1 MMIKSLQNSL
11 ATKDVHALFH
21 PSTNLYTHTEQETL
35 VLDRGE
41 GIYVY
46 DIDGNRYIEGLSGLW
61 CNALGFGNEELIEA
75 ASVQM
80 RKLSYG
86 TLFAS
91 KSHEP
96 AILLAEKL
104 IELSPFDE
112 GKVFFGSSGS
122 DANDTQI
129 KIFTYL
135 NNATGKKNKK
145 NFLARK
151 KAYHGVTVASAS
163 MTGLP
168 PQHQLFDLP
177 LKGFYHTECPH
188 YFKES
193 YIGETEDSYTDRL
206 ISSVEEKIN
215 MVGPD
220 SFAALIAE
228 PLMGAGG
235 VILPPEH
242 YFPKLHEVLDE
253 YDISLIDDE
262 VICGFGRTGNYWGYE
277 TFGMKPASITIAK
290 ALSSGY
296 VPISAVIIPNHIY
309 EPIARA
315 SNQQGIFGHGYTYS
329 GHPVA
334 CAVALKTI
342 EIYEKTKL
350 IDHVE
355 TVSKTFQRRLHD
367 MRSNHIIGE
376 TRGVG
381 LIGAIEIYEN
391 RELKQL
397 FDPKFGAGIKVMKLC
412 QRHGLLVRAI
422 QDTIAIC
429 PPLIISNEE
438 VNKLFD
444 ILEYSLEVFVKKYF
458 L

>member
-1 MMIKSLQNSL
+1 MMIKSLKNSL
-11 ATKDVHALFH
+11 ATKDIHALFH
-21 PSTNLYTHTEQETL
+21 PSTNLYAHSEQETL

-151 KAYHGVTVASAS
+151 KAYHGITVASAS

-168 PQHQLFDLP
+168 TQHQLFDLP

-193 YIGETEDSYTDRL
+193 YVDETEDSYTDRL
-206 ISSVEEKIN
+206 ITSVEEKIN

-235 VILPPEH
+235 VILPPKH
-242 YFPKLHEVLDE
+242 YFPKLQEVLDK

-277 TFGMKPASITIAK
+277 TFDMKPASITIAK

-296 VPISAVIIPNHIY
+296 VPISAVIIPDHIY

-355 TVSKTFQRRLHD
+355 TVSKTFQKRLHD
-367 MRSNHIIGE
+367 IRSNHIIGE

-429 PPLIISNEE
+429 PPLIISNKE

-444 ILEYSLEVFVKKYF
+444 ILEYSLEIFVKKYF

>member
-1 MMIKSLQNSL
+1 MMIKSLQNSS

-104 IELSPFDE
+104 IELSPFNE

-151 KAYHGVTVASAS
+151 KAYHGITVASAS

-168 PQHQLFDLP
+168 TQHQLFDLP

-193 YIGETEDSYTDRL
+193 YVDETEDSYTDRL
-206 ISSVEEKIN
+206 ITSVEEKIN

-235 VILPPEH
+235 VILPPKH
-242 YFPKLHEVLDE
+242 YFPKLQEVLE
-253 YDISLIDDE
+253 KYDISLIDDE

-277 TFGMKPASITIAK
+277 TFDMKPASITIAK

-296 VPISAVIIPNHIY
+296 LPISAVIIPDHIY

-355 TVSKTFQRRLHD
+355 TVSKTFQKRLHD
-367 MRSNHIIGE
+367 IRSIHIIGE

-429 PPLIISNEE
+429 PPLIISNKE

-444 ILEYSLEVFVKKYF
+444 ILEYSLEIFVKKYF

>member
-104 IELSPFDE
+104 IELSPFNE

-151 KAYHGVTVASAS
+151 KAYHGITVASAS

-168 PQHQLFDLP
+168 TQHQLFDLP

-193 YIGETEDSYTDRL
+193 YVDETEDSYTDRL
-206 ISSVEEKIN
+206 ITSVEEKIN

-235 VILPPEH
+235 VILPPKH

-277 TFGMKPASITIAK
+277 TFDMKPASITIAK

-429 PPLIISNEE
+429 PPLIISNKE

-444 ILEYSLEVFVKKYF
+444 ILEYSLEIFVKKYF

>member
-104 IELSPFDE
+104 LELSPFDE

-151 KAYHGVTVASAS
+151 KAYHGITVASAS

-168 PQHQLFDLP
+168 TQHQLFDLP

-277 TFGMKPASITIAK
+277 TFDMKPASITIAK

-296 VPISAVIIPNHIY
+296 VPISAVIIPDHIY

>member
-11 ATKDVHALFH
+11 PTKDVHALFH

-104 IELSPFDE
+104 IELSPFNE

-151 KAYHGVTVASAS
+151 KAYHGITVASAS
-163 MTGLP
+163 MTGLTT
-168 PQHQLFDLP
+168 QHQLFDLP

-193 YIGETEDSYTDRL
+193 YVDETEDSYTDRL
-206 ISSVEEKIN
+206 ITSVEEKIN

-235 VILPPEH
+235 VILPPKH
-242 YFPKLHEVLDE
+242 YFPKLQEVLDK

-277 TFGMKPASITIAK
+277 TFDMKPASITIAK

-296 VPISAVIIPNHIY
+296 VPISAVIIPDHVY

-355 TVSKTFQRRLHD
+355 TVSKTFQKRLHD
-367 MRSNHIIGE
+367 IRSIHIIGE

-397 FDPKFGAGIKVMKLC
+397 FDPKFGAGVKVMKLC

-429 PPLIISNEE
+429 PPLIISNKE

-444 ILEYSLEVFVKKYF
+444 ILEYSLEIFVKKYF

>member
-11 ATKDVHALFH
+11 PTKDVHALFH

-151 KAYHGVTVASAS
+151 KAYHGITVASAS
-163 MTGLP
+163 MTGLTT
-168 PQHQLFDLP
+168 QHQLFDLP

-193 YIGETEDSYTDRL
+193 YVDETEDSYTDRL
-206 ISSVEEKIN
+206 ITSVEEKIN

-235 VILPPEH
+235 VILPPKH
-242 YFPKLHEVLDE
+242 YFPKLQEVLDK

-277 TFGMKPASITIAK
+277 TFDMKPASITIAK

-296 VPISAVIIPNHIY
+296 VPISAVIIPDHVY

-355 TVSKTFQRRLHD
+355 TVSKTFQKRLHD
-367 MRSNHIIGE
+367 IRSIHIIGE

-397 FDPKFGAGIKVMKLC
+397 FDPKFGAGVKVMKLC

-429 PPLIISNEE
+429 PPLIISNKE

-444 ILEYSLEVFVKKYF
+444 ILEYSLEIFVKKYF

>member
-1 MMIKSLQNSL
+1 MIKSLQNSL
-11 ATKDVHALFH
+11 PTKDVHALFH

-46 DIDGNRYIEGLSGLW
+46 DINGNRYIEGLSGLW

-104 IELSPFDE
+104 IELSPFNE

-151 KAYHGVTVASAS
+151 KAYHGITVASAS

-168 PQHQLFDLP
+168 TQHQLFDLP

-193 YIGETEDSYTDRL
+193 YVDETEDSYTDRL
-206 ISSVEEKIN
+206 ITSVEEKIN

-235 VILPPEH
+235 VILPPKH
-242 YFPKLHEVLDE
+242 YFPKLQAVLDK

-277 TFGMKPASITIAK
+277 TFDMKPASITIAK

-296 VPISAVIIPNHIY
+296 LPISAVIIPDHIY

-355 TVSKTFQRRLHD
+355 TVSKTFQKRLLD
-367 MRSNHIIGE
+367 IRSNHIIGE

-391 RELKQL
+391 RELKQF

-444 ILEYSLEVFVKKYF
+444 ILEYSLEIFVKEYF

>member
-1 MMIKSLQNSL
+1 MIKSLQNSL
-11 ATKDVHALFH
+11 PTKDVHALFH

-104 IELSPFDE
+104 IELSPFNE

-151 KAYHGVTVASAS
+151 KAYHGITVASAS

-168 PQHQLFDLP
+168 TQHQLFDLP

-193 YIGETEDSYTDRL
+193 YVDETEDSYTDRL

-235 VILPPEH
+235 VILPPKH
-242 YFPKLHEVLDE
+242 YFPKLQEVLDE

-277 TFGMKPASITIAK
+277 TFDMKPASITIAK

-296 VPISAVIIPNHIY
+296 VPISAVIIPDHIY

-355 TVSKTFQRRLHD
+355 TVSKTFQKRLHD
-367 MRSNHIIGE
+367 IRSNHIVGE

-397 FDPKFGAGIKVMKLC
+397 FDPKFGAGTKVMKLC

-444 ILEYSLEVFVKKYF
+444 ILEYSLEIFVKKYF

>member
-151 KAYHGVTVASAS
+151 KAYHGITVASAS

-168 PQHQLFDLP
+168 TQHQLFDLP

-355 TVSKTFQRRLHD
+355 TVSKTFQRRLND

>member
-151 KAYHGVTVASAS
+151 KAYHGITVASAS

-168 PQHQLFDLP
+168 TQHQLFDLP

-193 YIGETEDSYTDRL
+193 YIDETEDSYTDRL

-277 TFGMKPASITIAK
+277 TFDMKPASITIAK

-296 VPISAVIIPNHIY
+296 VPISAVIIPDHIY

-429 PPLIISNEE
+429 PPLIISNKE

-444 ILEYSLEVFVKKYF
+444 ILEYSLEIFVKKYF

>member
-151 KAYHGVTVASAS
+151 KAYHGITVASAS

-168 PQHQLFDLP
+168 TQHQLFDLP

-412 QRHGLLVRAI
+412 QPLQSIINHHLVEAAGFEPASVSSLP
-422 QDTIAIC
+422 IA
-429 PPLIISNEE
+429 LHA
-438 VNKLFD
+438 
-444 ILEYSLEVFVKKYF
+444 
-458 L
+458 

>member
-151 KAYHGVTVASAS
+151 KAYHGITVASAS

-168 PQHQLFDLP
+168 TQHQLFDLP

-367 MRSNHIIGE
+367 IRSNHIIGE

-444 ILEYSLEVFVKKYF
+444 ILEYSLEIFVKKYF

>member
-1 MMIKSLQNSL
+1 MMIKSLKNSL

-151 KAYHGVTVASAS
+151 KAYHGITVASAS

-168 PQHQLFDLP
+168 TQHQLFDLP

-193 YIGETEDSYTDRL
+193 YVDETEDSYTDRL
-206 ISSVEEKIN
+206 ITSVEEKIN

-235 VILPPEH
+235 VILPPKH
-242 YFPKLHEVLDE
+242 YFPKLQEVLDK

-277 TFGMKPASITIAK
+277 TFDMKPASITIAK

-296 VPISAVIIPNHIY
+296 VPISAVIIPDHIY

-355 TVSKTFQRRLHD
+355 TVSKTFQKRLHD
-367 MRSNHIIGE
+367 IRSNHIIGE

-429 PPLIISNEE
+429 PPLIISNKE

-444 ILEYSLEVFVKKYF
+444 ILEYSLEIFVKKYF

>member
-1 MMIKSLQNSL
+1 
-11 ATKDVHALFH
+11 
-21 PSTNLYTHTEQETL
+21 
-35 VLDRGE
+35 
-41 GIYVY
+41 
-46 DIDGNRYIEGLSGLW
+46 
-61 CNALGFGNEELIEA
+61 
-75 ASVQM
+75 
-80 RKLSYG
+80 
-86 TLFAS
+86 
-91 KSHEP
+91 
-96 AILLAEKL
+96 
-104 IELSPFDE
+104 
-112 GKVFFGSSGS
+112 
-122 DANDTQI
+122 
-129 KIFTYL
+129 
-135 NNATGKKNKK
+135 
-145 NFLARK
+145 
-151 KAYHGVTVASAS
+151 
-163 MTGLP
+163 
-168 PQHQLFDLP
+168 
-177 LKGFYHTECPH
+177 
-188 YFKES
+188 
-193 YIGETEDSYTDRL
+193 
-206 ISSVEEKIN
+206 
-215 MVGPD
+215 
-220 SFAALIAE
+220 
-228 PLMGAGG
+228 
-235 VILPPEH
+235 
-242 YFPKLHEVLDE
+242 
-253 YDISLIDDE
+253 
-262 VICGFGRTGNYWGYE
+262 
-277 TFGMKPASITIAK
+277 MKPASITIAK

>member
-151 KAYHGVTVASAS
+151 KAYHGITVASAS

-168 PQHQLFDLP
+168 TQHQLFDLP

-309 EPIARA
+309 EPIACA

>member
-21 PSTNLYTHTEQETL
+21 PSTNLYTHKEQETL

-151 KAYHGVTVASAS
+151 KAYHGITVASAS

-168 PQHQLFDLP
+168 TQHQLFDLP

-193 YIGETEDSYTDRL
+193 YVDETEDSYTDRL
-206 ISSVEEKIN
+206 ITSVEEKIN

-228 PLMGAGG
+228 PLLGAGG
-235 VILPPEH
+235 VILPPKH
-242 YFPKLHEVLDE
+242 YFPKLQEVLDE

-277 TFGMKPASITIAK
+277 TFDMKPASITIAK

-296 VPISAVIIPNHIY
+296 VPISAVIIPDHVY

-367 MRSNHIIGE
+367 IRSNHIIGE

-429 PPLIISNEE
+429 PPLIISNKE

-444 ILEYSLEVFVKKYF
+444 ILEYSLEIFVKKYF

>member
-104 IELSPFDE
+104 LELSPFDE

-151 KAYHGVTVASAS
+151 KAYHGITVASAS

-168 PQHQLFDLP
+168 TQHQLFDLP

-193 YIGETEDSYTDRL
+193 YVDETEDSYTDRL
-206 ISSVEEKIN
+206 ITSVEEKIN

-235 VILPPEH
+235 VILPPKH
-242 YFPKLHEVLDE
+242 YFPKLQEVLDK

-277 TFGMKPASITIAK
+277 TFDMKPASITIAK

-296 VPISAVIIPNHIY
+296 VPISAVIIPDHIY

-355 TVSKTFQRRLHD
+355 TVSKTFQKRLHD
-367 MRSNHIIGE
+367 IRSNHIIGE

-429 PPLIISNEE
+429 PPLIISNKE

-444 ILEYSLEVFVKKYF
+444 ILEYSLEIFVKKYF

>member
-151 KAYHGVTVASAS
+151 KAYHGITVASAS

-168 PQHQLFDLP
+168 TQHQLFDLP

-242 YFPKLHEVLDE
+242 YFQKLHEVLDE

>member
-151 KAYHGVTVASAS
+151 KAYHGITVASAS

-168 PQHQLFDLP
+168 TQHQLFDLP

-215 MVGPD
+215 MIGPD

>member
-104 IELSPFDE
+104 VELSPFNE

-151 KAYHGVTVASAS
+151 KAYHGITVASAS

-168 PQHQLFDLP
+168 TQHQLFDLP

-193 YIGETEDSYTDRL
+193 YVDETEDSYTDRL
-206 ISSVEEKIN
+206 ITSVEEKIN

-235 VILPPEH
+235 VILPPKH
-242 YFPKLHEVLDE
+242 YFPKLQKVLDE
-253 YDISLIDDE
+253 YDIPLIDDE

-277 TFGMKPASITIAK
+277 TFDMKPASITIAK

-296 VPISAVIIPNHIY
+296 VPISAVIIPDHVY

-355 TVSKTFQRRLHD
+355 TVSKTFQKRLHD
-367 MRSNHIIGE
+367 IRSNHIIGE

-429 PPLIISNEE
+429 PPLIISNKE

-444 ILEYSLEVFVKKYF
+444 ILEYSLEIFVKKYF

>member
-151 KAYHGVTVASAS
+151 KAYHGITVASAS

-168 PQHQLFDLP
+168 TQHQLFDLP

-315 SNQQGIFGHGYTYS
+315 SNQQGVFGHGYTYS

>member
-151 KAYHGVTVASAS
+151 KAYHGITVASAS

-168 PQHQLFDLP
+168 TQHQLFDLP

-412 QRHGLLVRAI
+412 HRHGFLVRPI
-422 QDTIAIC
+422 KDTMAIC

>member
-151 KAYHGVTVASAS
+151 KAYHGITVASAS

-168 PQHQLFDLP
+168 TQHQLFDLP

-422 QDTIAIC
+422 QDSIAIC

>member
-151 KAYHGVTVASAS
+151 KAYHGITVASAS

-168 PQHQLFDLP
+168 TQHQLFDLP

-193 YIGETEDSYTDRL
+193 FIGETEDSYTDRL

-235 VILPPEH
+235 VILPPKH
-242 YFPKLHEVLDE
+242 YFPKLQQVLDE

-296 VPISAVIIPNHIY
+296 VPISAVIIPDHIY

-367 MRSNHIIGE
+367 IRSNHIIGE

>member
-1 MMIKSLQNSL
+1 
-11 ATKDVHALFH
+11 
-21 PSTNLYTHTEQETL
+21 
-35 VLDRGE
+35 
-41 GIYVY
+41 
-46 DIDGNRYIEGLSGLW
+46 
-61 CNALGFGNEELIEA
+61 
-75 ASVQM
+75 M

-151 KAYHGVTVASAS
+151 KAYHGITVASAS

-168 PQHQLFDLP
+168 TQHQLFDLP

-193 YIGETEDSYTDRL
+193 YVDETEDSYTDRL
-206 ISSVEEKIN
+206 ITSVEEKIN

-235 VILPPEH
+235 VILPPKH
-242 YFPKLHEVLDE
+242 YFPKLQEVLDK

-277 TFGMKPASITIAK
+277 TFDMKPASITIAK

-296 VPISAVIIPNHIY
+296 VPISAVIIPDHIY

-367 MRSNHIIGE
+367 IRSNHIIGE

-444 ILEYSLEVFVKKYF
+444 ILEYSLEIFVKKYF

>member
-11 ATKDVHALFH
+11 PTKDVHALFH

-104 IELSPFDE
+104 IELSPFNE

-151 KAYHGVTVASAS
+151 KAYHGITVASAS

-168 PQHQLFDLP
+168 TQHQLFDLP

-193 YIGETEDSYTDRL
+193 YVDETEDSYTDRL
-206 ISSVEEKIN
+206 ITSVEEKIN

-235 VILPPEH
+235 VILPPKH
-242 YFPKLHEVLDE
+242 YFPKLQEVLDK

-277 TFGMKPASITIAK
+277 TFDMKPASITIAK

-296 VPISAVIIPNHIY
+296 VPISAVIIPDHVY

-355 TVSKTFQRRLHD
+355 TVSKTFQKRLHD
-367 MRSNHIIGE
+367 IRSNHIIGE

-429 PPLIISNEE
+429 PPLIISNKE
-438 VNKLFD
+438 VNELFD
-444 ILEYSLEVFVKKYF
+444 ILEYSLEIFVKKYF